1 MESLSTILEEL
12 SDSFT
17 DNFSERWSASPSLVI
32 LGVVGGL
39 FLTSHVFNFLRMVA
53 SLYILPGKP
62 LSSFHPKTQSSKSWA
77 LITGP
82 TDGLGLHFTHTLARA
97 NYNLLLASRSA
108 SKLSSLQT
116 ALQKTYPTLSVKI
129 VPIDFSTATPQDY
142 TSLQTAIHECS
153 DIGVLINNVGKSH
166 AFPVPFADTSSQE
179 MEDII
184 EINVRATL
192 KVTSMVVPAMIS
204 QKRGLVLTMGS
215 FAGLI
220 PTPLLATYSGSKAFL
235 QYWSSALGS
244 ELAPHGITVELVQ
257 SYSIT
262 GGMSKIRRAS
272 ALVPG
277 PEEYVGSVMRRIG
290 RTGGAQG
297 FAYTSTP
304 YWGHAVMEWF
314 LGTVAGFTGAFVV
327 GRNKVMHED
336 IRRRALRRAERE
348 RGKKGQ

>member
-1 MESLSTILEEL
+1 
-12 SDSFT
+12 
-17 DNFSERWSASPSLVI
+17 
-32 LGVVGGL
+32 
-39 FLTSHVFNFLRMVA
+39 
-53 SLYILPGKP
+53 
-62 LSSFHPKTQSSKSWA
+62 
-77 LITGP
+77 
-82 TDGLGLHFTHTLARA
+82 
-97 NYNLLLASRSA
+97 
-108 SKLSSLQT
+108 
-116 ALQKTYPTLSVKI
+116 
-129 VPIDFSTATPQDY
+129 
-142 TSLQTAIHECS
+142 
-153 DIGVLINNVGKSH
+153 
-166 AFPVPFADTSSQE
+166 